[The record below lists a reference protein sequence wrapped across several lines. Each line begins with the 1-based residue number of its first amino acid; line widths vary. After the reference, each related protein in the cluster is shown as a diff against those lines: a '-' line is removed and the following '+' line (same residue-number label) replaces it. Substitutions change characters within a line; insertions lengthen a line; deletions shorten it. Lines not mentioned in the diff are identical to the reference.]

1 MNAGAYYS
9 FDSKDAI
16 GGLPAVKRHTD
27 DCPATSPQS
36 ADFGSALYAAAKA
49 QTGGACGCGKVLSGG
64 KKRRSSSKNSKG
76 KKSSGKKSKRKRGG
90 APPSSAIRQ
99 KSDIH
104 RKKLIDCLDLEGLHE
119 DNFYSA
125 ENLKES
131 ITIKFNEGKNMV
143 EFYDPNTDELK
154 RNFKVNDKDENK
166 TNCPSDIAKAINFF
180 NPRSVRFS
188 SNSS

>member
-64 KKRRSSSKNSKG
+64 KKRRSSGKKNKG
-76 KKSSGKKSKRKRGG
+76 KKSSGKKSTGK
-90 APPSSAIRQ
+90 
-99 KSDIH
+99 KS
-104 RKKLIDCLDLEGLHE
+104 K
-119 DNFYSA
+119 
-125 ENLKES
+125 
-131 ITIKFNEGKNMV
+131 GKNSG
-143 EFYDPNTDELK
+143 K
-154 RNFKVNDKDENK
+154 KKSHK
-166 TNCPSDIAKAINFF
+166 KSKGKHHGHNC
-180 NPRSVRFS
+180 
-188 SNSS
+188 

>member
-90 APPSSAIRQ
+90 GPRSSF
-99 KSDIH
+99 KKNPDDH
-104 RKKLIDCLDLEGLHE
+104 RNNLIKCLELGSLSH
-119 DNFYSA
+119 NQFYSA
-125 ENLKES
+125 KNLQDH
-131 ITIKFNEGKNMV
+131 ITIKFNEDDNKV
-143 EFYDPNTDELK
+143 EFSSKNSNELVEYQIK
-154 RNFKVNDKDENK
+154 DDK
-166 TNCPSDIAKAINFF
+166 TSCRSDILAAIQFF
-180 NPRSVRFS
+180 NPSGVKFA
-188 SNSS
+188 